1 MHGTLKICGASIAPA
16 FKVKKLKKSFI
27 NFAKVTQ
34 LRRGSV
40 ETSLTSE
47 GLLNVDFSTM
57 VFIPIEWQPF
67 SLWLFPEN
75 PVESYSVVQIAD
87 RLALPTSG
95 PVSQVHE
102 LHYLLAVG
110 GCKAYIKGDESK
122 ILLGPVSWFL
132 LGPCLCFLEP
142 PWFPSDNEHDLSS

>member
-40 ETSLTSE
+40 ETSLTLE

-57 VFIPIEWQPF
+57 VFIPIE
-67 SLWLFPEN
+67 
-75 PVESYSVVQIAD
+75 
-87 RLALPTSG
+87 
-95 PVSQVHE
+95 
-102 LHYLLAVG
+102 
-110 GCKAYIKGDESK
+110 
-122 ILLGPVSWFL
+122 
-132 LGPCLCFLEP
+132 
-142 PWFPSDNEHDLSS
+142 